1 MSRPTHQDWPSD
13 DVLVAYADGTL
24 DADAAAAVAKH
35 LENDAKARAFVR
47 ALQDSAD
54 LARHAFDEALDA
66 PASAK
71 LVDTIINGTAAHT
84 VARPPVTNVVPL
96 RRQQGFAQPQAM
108 ALAACLALLIG
119 GLGGFQLGQR
129 TGIVTTGEDE
139 VAVGLVKN
147 GTTLRQALERVAS
160 NEPVSLSTSGDAKA
174 EMIIVATF
182 RDATG
187 RICRELEVT
196 EGRAAAGGITAAV
209 ACRQPDGN
217 WLVEGAVRMA
227 ASPSAPD
234 HDFTPAKGDKSS
246 AIEGVLSAIG
256 AKRALA
262 PADEQQ
268 LLKNGWK

>member
-1 MSRPTHQDWPSD
+1 MSRPTHQDWPTD

-24 DADAAAAVAKH
+24 DTEATAAVAKH
-35 LENDAKARAFVR
+35 LETDANARAFVR

-54 LARHAFDEALDA
+54 LAKHAFDEALNA
-66 PASAK
+66 SASAK
-71 LVDTIINGTAAHT
+71 LLDTIIIGANAQTAPAQ
-84 VARPPVTNVVPL
+84 ARNVVPMPA
-96 RRQQGFAQPQAM
+96 RQRFAQPQTT

-129 TGIVTTGEDE
+129 AGVATTGADD
-139 VAVGLVKN
+139 VAVGLFRDS
-147 GTTLRQALERVAS
+147 TILRQALESVAS
-160 NEPVSLSTSGDAKA
+160 NEPVSLRKAGDAKA
-174 EMIIVATF
+174 ELMIVATF
-182 RDATG
+182 RDASG

-196 EGRAAAGGITAAV
+196 EGDAAGGITAAV
-209 ACRQPDGN
+209 ACRQADGN

-227 ASPSAPD
+227 ASPTAPD
-234 HDFTPAKGDKSS
+234 HDFMPAKGDKSS

>member
-1 MSRPTHQDWPSD
+1 MSRPTHQDWPTD

-24 DADAAAAVAKH
+24 DADAAATVAKH
-35 LENDAKARAFVR
+35 LESDAEARAFVR
-47 ALQDSAD
+47 ALRDSAD

-71 LVDTIINGTAAHT
+71 LVDTIMKGTSAHAAPLPQAT
-84 VARPPVTNVVPL
+84 TVVPMPQ
-96 RRQQGFAQPQAM
+96 RQRFAQPRAM
-108 ALAACLALLIG
+108 AMAACLALLIG
-119 GLGGFQLGQR
+119 GLGGFQIGQR
-129 TGIVTTGEDE
+129 TGVVTASEDD

-147 GTTLRQALERVAS
+147 GTALRQALESVAS
-160 NEPVSLSTSGDAKA
+160 NEPVSLSTSGDANA
-174 EMIIVATF
+174 EMMIVATF

-196 EGRAAAGGITAAV
+196 GGDAAGGITAAV
-209 ACRQPDGN
+209 ACRQADGD

-227 ASPSAPD
+227 ASPVAPD
-234 HDFTPAKGDKSS
+234 HDFTPAKGDKTS

-262 PADEQQ
+262 PADEQK
-268 LLKNGWK
+268 LLTNGWK